1 MVNYFKDFY
10 SKFFKIGSFYF
21 SSVPMNL
28 LYVAKASNHC
38 QAFFMTI
45 MYTELWALSESTS
58 NDNQSKVE
66 EHFKNPAFQEVAIKV
81 ILINLLR
88 HENI

>member
-1 MVNYFKDFY
+1 
-10 SKFFKIGSFYF
+10 
-21 SSVPMNL
+21 
-28 LYVAKASNHC
+28 
-38 QAFFMTI
+38 MTI